1 MQPFILPQPERFLL
15 VLSFDKDVRL
25 GALTAARQSANYR
38 ARRCHKH
45 EGPRKIMTRFTCST
59 ASSVA
64 ALLATSTLVLS
75 DDVRTGKSAYGDW
88 QTDAPGVTR
97 KITVNDLAPPLETPS
112 TANRSSVVAKPADA
126 VLKTMPGF
134 SIAPFVTGMEGA
146 RVIRVAPNGDIFL
159 SLSRPEGKVMVL
171 RTKPGAEKPDRIE
184 TFASGLNDPYGIA
197 FYPPGADPK
206 WVYVAG
212 TKDIVRYPYRAGDMK
227 ASGQAEIV
235 VSDLAVGGSHWTR
248 DVVFSPDGTTMYVA
262 VGSSGNVAQDMGS
275 KPELVSY
282 QQSHAV
288 GSAWDK
294 EEWRANV
301 LAYDADGKNKRVYAA
316 GIRNCSGLAVQPG
329 TGTVFCATN
338 ERDLLG
344 DNLPPDYVTSVKPG
358 GFYGWP
364 WYYIGDHE
372 DTRPGGGTRSD
383 LKGKV
388 TIPDVLLQP
397 HSAPLGLAFN
407 GGAQFP
413 AEWKGDA
420 FVALHGSWN
429 RALRTGYKIVRLPF
443 KDGKATGE
451 YQDFVVGFTAGQQ
464 NVWGRPVDVAFAQ
477 DGSLLFSDD
486 GNGVVY
492 RVSYKRP

>member
-1 MQPFILPQPERFLL
+1 MR
-15 VLSFDKDVRL
+15 
-25 GALTAARQSANYR
+25 
-38 ARRCHKH
+38 
-45 EGPRKIMTRFTCST
+45 RFTIGT
-59 ASSVA
+59 ASSLA
-64 ALLATSTLVLS
+64 ALFATSALALA
-75 DDVRTGKSAYGDW
+75 DDVRVGKAAYGDW

-97 KITVNDLAPPLETPS
+97 KITVGDLDVPLETPS
-112 TANRSSVVAKPADA
+112 TANRSKVAPKPTDA
-126 VLKTMPGF
+126 ALKTMPGF
-134 SIAPFVTGMEGA
+134 SVAAFVTDMGGA

-159 SLSRPEGKVMVL
+159 SRSRPEGKVMVI
-171 RTKPGAEKPDRIE
+171 RAKPGPDKPDSVE
-184 TFASGLNDPYGIA
+184 AFASGLKDPYGIA

-212 TKDIVRYPYRAGDMK
+212 AKDIVRYPYHAGDMK
-227 ASGQAEIV
+227 APGAAEIV

-248 DVVFSPDGTTMYVA
+248 DIAFSRDGKTMYVA
-262 VGSSGNVAQDMGS
+262 VGSSGNIAGDMGA

-282 QQSHAV
+282 QRSHAL

-301 LAYDADGKNKRVYAA
+301 LAYDPDGKSKRVYAS
-316 GIRNCSGLAVQPG
+316 GIRNCSSLAVQPG

-344 DNLPPDYVTSVKPG
+344 DNLPPDYVTSVMPG

-372 DTRPGGGTRSD
+372 DVRPGGGTRPD

-407 GGAQFP
+407 DGSQFP
-413 AEWKGDA
+413 AAWKGDA

-443 KDGKATGE
+443 KDGKPTGE
-451 YQDFVVGFTAGQQ
+451 YQDFVIGFTAGKE

-492 RVSYKRP
+492 RVSYRGQ